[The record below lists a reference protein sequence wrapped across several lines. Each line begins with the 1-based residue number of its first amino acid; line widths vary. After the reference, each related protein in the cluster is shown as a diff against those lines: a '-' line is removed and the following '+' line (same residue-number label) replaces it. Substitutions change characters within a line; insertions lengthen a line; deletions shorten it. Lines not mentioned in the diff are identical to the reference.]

1 MYLKGA
7 LKGGD
12 LEQALLRSIEIYTH
26 SKDIEKLE
34 LHIRVYEEAQREKG
48 EGNGFER
55 GALLRVESANYLM
68 KHNGMRYGV
77 ELIET
82 VFEMIDRNQIQDNL
96 ELDKLKN
103 EYLNSLYLF
112 SFKSDEWRTRTLSL
126 GSHTSD

>member
-1 MYLKGA
+1 M
-7 LKGGD
+7 
-12 LEQALLRSIEIYTH
+12 
-26 SKDIEKLE
+26 
-34 LHIRVYEEAQREKG
+34 YEEAQREKG